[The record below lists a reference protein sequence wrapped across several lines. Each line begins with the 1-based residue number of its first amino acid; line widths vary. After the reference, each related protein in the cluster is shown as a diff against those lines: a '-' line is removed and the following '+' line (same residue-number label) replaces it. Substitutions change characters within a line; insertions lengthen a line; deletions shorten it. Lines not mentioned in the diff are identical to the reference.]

1 MSVILSVEDMRKK
14 AKSRVPRM
22 FFDYAESGSW
32 TEDTLRANIND
43 LMDIKFR
50 QRVCQV

>member
-1 MSVILSVEDMRKK
+1 MSLILSVEDMRKK
-14 AKSRVPRM
+14 AKARVPRM

-50 QRVCQV
+50 QQSLV